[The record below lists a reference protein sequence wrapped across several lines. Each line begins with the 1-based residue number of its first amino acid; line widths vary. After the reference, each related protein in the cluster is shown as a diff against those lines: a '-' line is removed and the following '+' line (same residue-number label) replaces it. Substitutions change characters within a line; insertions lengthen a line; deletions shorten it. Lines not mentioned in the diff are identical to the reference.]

1 MKFIVSLILM
11 AALSFAA
18 CLYLPWWSI
27 AIVCFIIAVLI
38 PQHAGTAFLC
48 GFISLFILWAGVSFW
63 ISNNNEHVLA
73 HKISALILKKDNPD
87 MLIIV
92 TGLIGAVVGGF
103 AALTG
108 SLLRKKTA

>member
-38 PQHAGTAFLC
+38 PQPAGTAFLC